1 MAHSIRTT
9 KDTQKRIFKMETK
22 SLISDINTALK
33 SEPFLYDNLDSTQ
46 ELIRGLLIQFKKLLE
61 SKEV

>member
-1 MAHSIRTT
+1 
-9 KDTQKRIFKMETK
+9 METK